1 MNPRT
6 APAPSPIRLGEIP
19 ALVWT
24 AAKGWSGDNV
34 PRLGASL
41 AYYTLFSIAPVL
53 IIAIAIAGFVF
64 GAEAVRGEIAAQ
76 LQGVVGKDGAA
87 VVQDLVQS
95 ASKPGRGAIAI
106 TIGSI
111 TFLLAATG
119 VFLELQY
126 ALNTI
131 FRVKQK
137 PGGNVSAFVKARLR
151 SFGLVVSI
159 GFVLLVSLA
168 VSAALSA
175 VSNLLGGAAGAQA
188 MFFQLLNVTVSLAVI
203 TLLFAVIY
211 RFLPDVKLLW
221 RDVWVGS
228 VMTSLLFVIGKQLL
242 ALYLGRSSTASSY
255 GAAGSVI
262 IVLLWV
268 YYSAQIILF
277 GAELT
282 RVYTERV
289 HGPPPR
295 EEFAAPD
302 PTARLEAPEPPPPS
316 PEPSKS

>member
-1 MNPRT
+1 MPQ
-6 APAPSPIRLGEIP
+6 PPLVPIRLGEIP
-19 ALVWT
+19 HLFWT
-24 AAKGWSGDNV
+24 AAKGWSGDDV

-64 GAEAVRGEIAAQ
+64 GADAVRGEIALQ
-76 LQGVVGKDGAA
+76 LEGIVGADGAA
-87 VVQDLVQS
+87 VVQDLVQN
-95 ASKPGRGAIAI
+95 ASRPGRGAIAL

-119 VFLELQY
+119 VFLELQH

-131 FRVKQK
+131 FRVKQNANS
-137 PGGNVSAFVKARLR
+137 NVSAFVKARLR
-151 SFGLVVSI
+151 SFGLVLSI

-168 VSAALSA
+168 VSAGLAA
-175 VSNLLGGAAGAQA
+175 VSKLFGHAAGSQA
-188 MFFQLLNVTVSLAVI
+188 IFFQLLNVTVSFAVI
-203 TLLFAVIY
+203 TVLFAVIY

-221 RDVWVGS
+221 RDVWVGA
-228 VMTSLLFVIGKQLL
+228 VLTSALFTIGKQLL

-262 IVLLWV
+262 VLLLWV
-268 YYSAQIILF
+268 YYSAQIFLF

-289 HGPPPR
+289 HGPPPT
-295 EEFAAPD
+295 ETFAVPD
-302 PTARLEAPEPPPPS
+302 STARPDAPEVPGAES
-316 PEPSKS
+316 A